1 MKILHKKTC
10 ENDLH
15 ANDMHENMHENQSSM
30 SVQSMLNLG
39 LSRKAFKIGHL
50 DIHVI
55 QNKIDQ
61 IRLLLISSQNNIHI
75 MDLVKLN

>member
-1 MKILHKKTC
+1 
-10 ENDLH
+10 
-15 ANDMHENMHENQSSM
+15 MHENMHENQSSV
-30 SVQSMLNLG
+30 SVQSMLNLC

-50 DIHVI
+50 DIQGI

-61 IRLLLISSQNNIHI
+61 IRLLLNSSQNNIHI